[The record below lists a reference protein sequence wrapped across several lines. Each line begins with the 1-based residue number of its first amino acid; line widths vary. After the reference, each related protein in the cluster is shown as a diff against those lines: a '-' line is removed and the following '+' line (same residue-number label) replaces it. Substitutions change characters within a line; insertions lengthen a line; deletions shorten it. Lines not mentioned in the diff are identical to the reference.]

1 MASFLLNE
9 EVKMKTRIIKALVA
23 NAEGNIAKHKMNV
36 EVYLNNPVGVGE
48 HSDIM
53 ETIQEE
59 IDKISHYEDQLAVLR
74 KHFVTNKPDK
84 VIY

>member
-1 MASFLLNE
+1 
-9 EVKMKTRIIKALVA
+9 MKSRIIQALVKS
-23 NAEGNIAKHKMNV
+23 AEGNVAKHKMNV